1 MKKNDI
7 YEKLIKAAN
16 GAVVCAAKAHPE
28 KIDITM
34 VNSIAKRVVGQL
46 LNKFDFAI
54 KQVKPDTANSINDSV
69 NTNLSE
75 KQEKDKTE
83 C

>member
-1 MKKNDI
+1 MKNTDI

-34 VNSIAKRVVGQL
+34 ANSIAKRVVGQL

-54 KQVKPDTANSINDSV
+54 KQAQPFIANSTNHSV
-69 NTNLSE
+69 NTELSE